1 MFKNGIIFVL
11 ALFVSAASCNKV
23 TEPDT
28 EFNGNKILKISYGNN
43 DETTFNYSGELLN
56 TLRFKEDNQ
65 VSEAVIQYNS
75 EKKISEIRL
84 DDGLVYRMRYALGEI
99 TVIDI
104 FNAQNSRIA
113 FIEISYTGGG
123 LLRQMTTFTKRA
135 DPAAFPPSIRTTY
148 DYYNDGKGNPR
159 LVTHETWI
167 DALNDFIPSA
177 SFEYSE
183 YDDKVNPITHLR
195 IIGYLFFRMNSANNP
210 RKVVEKDEDGNIV
223 SSRQFT
229 FNYRPNNLP
238 AKANETV
245 TENGTTTTGTIEFF
259 Y

>member
-1 MFKNGIIFVL
+1 MLKNGIIIVL
-11 ALFVSAASCNKV
+11 ALFFTAVSCKKV
-23 TEPDT
+23 TEPET
-28 EFNGNKILKISYGNN
+28 EFSGNKILKISYGNN
-43 DETTFNYSGELLN
+43 DETTFSYTGELLN
-56 TLRFKEDNQ
+56 KLTFKEDNQ
-65 VSEAVIQYNS
+65 ISDVFIQYNS

-84 DDGLVYRMRYALGEI
+84 DDGLTYRMRYALGEI

-104 FNAQNSRIA
+104 FNDLNSRIA

-123 LLRQMTTFTKRA
+123 LIRQMTTFVKRA

-148 DYYNDGKGNPR
+148 DYYNDSKGNPR
-159 LVTHETWI
+159 LVTQEIWM
-167 DALNDFIPSA
+167 DALNDFIPST

-183 YDDKVNPITHLR
+183 YDDKVSPINHLR

-210 RKVVEKDEDGNIV
+210 RMVVEKDEVGNIV

-229 FNYRPNNLP
+229 FNYRANNLP

-245 TENGTTTTGTIEFF
+245 TENGTTTTNTIQF
-259 Y
+259 YY